1 MGKHFF
7 VFIVVL
13 RALSAMIITNAHYTG
28 VYPMEIFA
36 NGGLLGD
43 VLFFSISGFCLAHI
57 NTPFGPWFKRRTIRV
72 YIPTL
77 IATIIFVIIGAYPIP
92 NIWDGLKIFIWPT
105 NYHFVGSII
114 LLYIPFYFICSRIE
128 LTTSNFIKISLMLFM
143 IQSLLYFIVYDR
155 SVYHIDN
162 VREPMIKFLF
172 IQSMLLGAYYRKVTE
187 GESPKNSIVVIIGGG
202 LLMISYFISKVAF
215 SKIAGISEWQILN
228 QVILFL
234 LLWSIFRIFYSLEKY
249 LNKMPVFLENS
260 FKYLADRTLEIYLVQ
275 YVIIPKTDSLVQ
287 WPFNWFVV
295 TGAILV
301 TAHVL
306 HWMSRRILIKIGFK

>member
-1 MGKHFF
+1 MGKQFF

-13 RALSAMIITNAHYTG
+13 RALSAMIITNAHYTH

-57 NTPFGPWFKRRTIRV
+57 NTSFGSWFKRRSIRV
-72 YIPTL
+72 YTPTL
-77 IATIIFVIIGAYPIP
+77 IATIIFVMIGAYPVP
-92 NIWDGLKIFIWPT
+92 SVWDGLKIFIWPT

-114 LLYIPFYFICSRIE
+114 LLYIPFYFICSKVE
-128 LTTSNFIKISLMLFM
+128 LTTSYFIKTSLVLFM
-143 IQSLLYFIVYDR
+143 IQSFLYLVVYDR
-155 SVYHIDN
+155 SFYHIDN
-162 VREPMIKFLF
+162 VREPMIEFLF

-187 GESPKNSIVVIIGGG
+187 GESLKNSIVVISGGG

-215 SKIAGISEWQILN
+215 SKIASISEWQILN
-228 QVILFL
+228 QVILFF
-234 LLWSIFRIFYSLEKY
+234 LLWFIFRIFYSMETSLK
-249 LNKMPVFLENS
+249 KMPVFFEKL

-287 WPFNWFVV
+287 WPFNWFIV
-295 TGAILV
+295 TGTILV

-306 HWMSRRILIKIGFK
+306 HWMSQKLLMKIGF